1 MPLALRLPPLSE
13 RSATA
18 PETRPS
24 RVAAW
29 LTEMLTREPGFA
41 ARAIGEALAGTNRVS
56 LGHSRR
62 LDLAE
67 QYWQSAALLW
77 PRLERQFTR
86 ASHPL
91 QGDNLEAAKA
101 SLTLANELS
110 TAYKRLLVREASRR
124 FVWGGPRRTVAL
136 VRRAFQATSR
146 VLANS
151 YLAYAPVP
159 PQTWYDAHDIYAYT
173 RERKIH
179 RHPVKL
185 CHCRLRAI
193 RGCDAVAEFAQ
204 APGEDSAI
212 AAVGLDDEDSRAFPL
227 AGNMIEI
234 EAHSHASGAK
244 RKWLTLR

>member
-13 RSATA
+13 RPTQP

-41 ARAIGEALAGTNRVS
+41 ARVIGDALAATNRTS

-67 QYWQSAALLW
+67 QYWRSAALLW

-91 QGDNLEAAKA
+91 QGDNLDAAKA

-110 TAYKRLLVREASRR
+110 TAYKRLLLREASRR
-124 FVWGGPRRTVAL
+124 ITWGGPRRTVAL
-136 VRRAFQATSR
+136 LPRAVHAT
-146 VLANS
+146 
-151 YLAYAPVP
+151 YP
-159 PQTWYDAHDIYAYT
+159 
-173 RERKIH
+173 
-179 RHPVKL
+179 RHPPK
-185 CHCRLRAI
+185 
-193 RGCDAVAEFAQ
+193 
-204 APGEDSAI
+204 
-212 AAVGLDDEDSRAFPL
+212 
-227 AGNMIEI
+227 
-234 EAHSHASGAK
+234 
-244 RKWLTLR
+244 